1 MAQPLK
7 APHLAGTETS
17 LPGHRFPALSPRAAR
32 GAHAEL
38 RSPPPRVWLKARHPQ
53 PRGKANVCAAPRSP
67 TAPPRGTARDG
78 AEALTQPPRGGRA
91 DAGTA
96 GPSAA
101 VTCCHREV
109 PAALGTAAFLGPRP
123 GCAATERSSGRSRR
137 LSSAKGRDADTRGR
151 RPCPAPP
158 RPARP
163 AVGGPALTSRA
174 GSGAAGSAFLH
185 LPPPAARPVPS
196 RPAAPRC
203 GRLSRDAGTGSSE
216 GPRRRRCSARR
227 REARPGA
234 AGRGGSRASLLRSRG
249 LPRRDGPQPLR
260 AFLLVL
266 GGNST
271 ASGGLSQQT
280 LLGAGRNR

>member
-1 MAQPLK
+1 M
-7 APHLAGTETS
+7 
-17 LPGHRFPALSPRAAR
+17 RAR
-32 GAHAEL
+32 
-38 RSPPPRVWLKARHPQ
+38 R
-53 PRGKANVCAAPRSP
+53 
-67 TAPPRGTARDG
+67 
-78 AEALTQPPRGGRA
+78 GRA
-91 DAGTA
+91 L
-96 GPSAA
+96 PL
-101 VTCCHREV
+101 
-109 PAALGTAAFLGPRP
+109 PAAT
-123 GCAATERSSGRSRR
+123 GRSRPPSGPPP
-137 LSSAKGRDADTRGR
+137 SSAPGPAVRQRSEAAAAPAGSPPR
-151 RPCPAPP
+151 RAATLIPAAAGPAPP
-158 RPARP
+158 RPALP
-163 AVGGPALTSRA
+163 APPWAAPRSPPAR
-174 GSGAAGSAFLH
+174 AAGPPAALSSTS
-185 LPPPAARPVPS
+185 PPPAARPVPS

-234 AGRGGSRASLLRSRG
+234 AGRDGSRASLLRSRG

>member
-32 GAHAEL
+32 RAHAEL

-78 AEALTQPPRGGRA
+78 AEAHTQPPRGGRA

-158 RPARP
+158 CPPRRGRP
-163 AVGGPALTSRA
+163 RA
-174 GSGAAGSAFLH
+174 H
-185 LPPPAARPVPS
+185 LPRGQRGRRQRFPPPPPPRRPSRPVPS
-196 RPAAPRC
+196 RRPPLRPP
-203 GRLSRDAGTGSSE
+203 L
-216 GPRRRRCSARR
+216 ARR
-227 REARPGA
+227 RHGQLGGA
-234 AGRGGSRASLLRSRG
+234 AAQALLRPSAGGPARGSGARWQPGVASSERRVPFVVVVAAKLLYSLLKALSS
-249 LPRRDGPQPLR
+249 LP
-260 AFLLVL
+260 VICK
-266 GGNST
+266 
-271 ASGGLSQQT
+271 
-280 LLGAGRNR
+280 

>member
-1 MAQPLK
+1 M
-7 APHLAGTETS
+7 
-17 LPGHRFPALSPRAAR
+17 RAR
-32 GAHAEL
+32 
-38 RSPPPRVWLKARHPQ
+38 R
-53 PRGKANVCAAPRSP
+53 
-67 TAPPRGTARDG
+67 
-78 AEALTQPPRGGRA
+78 GRA
-91 DAGTA
+91 L
-96 GPSAA
+96 PL
-101 VTCCHREV
+101 
-109 PAALGTAAFLGPRP
+109 PAAT
-123 GCAATERSSGRSRR
+123 GRSRPPSGPPP
-137 LSSAKGRDADTRGR
+137 SSAPGPAVRQRSEAAAAPAGSPPR
-151 RPCPAPP
+151 RAATLIPAAAGPAPP

-234 AGRGGSRASLLRSRG
+234 AGRDGSRASLLRSRG

>member
-196 RPAAPRC
+196 RRPPLRPPLARRRHGQLGGAAAQALLRPSAGGPARGSGARWQPGVASSEPRPAAP
-203 GRLSRDAGTGSSE
+203 GRPSAPAGFPAGS
-216 GPRRRRCSARR
+216 
-227 REARPGA
+227 
-234 AGRGGSRASLLRSRG
+234 GGKQHSLWGSVPADLARSR
-249 LPRRDGPQPLR
+249 
-260 AFLLVL
+260 
-266 GGNST
+266 T
-271 ASGGLSQQT
+271 
-280 LLGAGRNR
+280 

>member
-1 MAQPLK
+1 M
-7 APHLAGTETS
+7 
-17 LPGHRFPALSPRAAR
+17 RAR
-32 GAHAEL
+32 
-38 RSPPPRVWLKARHPQ
+38 R
-53 PRGKANVCAAPRSP
+53 
-67 TAPPRGTARDG
+67 
-78 AEALTQPPRGGRA
+78 GRA
-91 DAGTA
+91 L
-96 GPSAA
+96 PL
-101 VTCCHREV
+101 
-109 PAALGTAAFLGPRP
+109 PAAT
-123 GCAATERSSGRSRR
+123 GRSRPPSGPPP
-137 LSSAKGRDADTRGR
+137 SSAPGPAVRQRSEAAAAPAGSPPR
-151 RPCPAPP
+151 RAATLIPAAAGPAPP